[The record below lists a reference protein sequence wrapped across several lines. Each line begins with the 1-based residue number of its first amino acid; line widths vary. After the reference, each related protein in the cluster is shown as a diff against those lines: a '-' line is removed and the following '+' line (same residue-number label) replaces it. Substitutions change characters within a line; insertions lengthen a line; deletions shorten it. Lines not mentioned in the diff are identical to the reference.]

1 MMWMCHSKFVT
12 VYLSS
17 LYFVLNDPYFRNIF
31 KDLEDIFV
39 ILIHLIASCF
49 FLSYAYFEALLSLK
63 ISEWNKD
70 DF

>member
-1 MMWMCHSKFVT
+1 MWMCHSKFVT
-12 VYLSS
+12 VYFSS

-63 ISEWNKD
+63 ISEWNKG

>member
-1 MMWMCHSKFVT
+1 MWMCHSKFVT
-12 VYLSS
+12 VYFSS
-17 LYFVLNDPYFRNIF
+17 LYFVLNDPYFGNIF

-63 ISEWNKD
+63 ISEWNKG